1 MAVTEQEIAIFKTN
15 RYQKGAMAVLEELR
29 LHLGEWI
36 LRDWL
41 EAVTGQR
48 NIRSRVSELRQ
59 EPYKFTIECN
69 RRAGNRTAY
78 RLVRL

>member
-1 MAVTEQEIAIFKTN
+1 VSVTEEELVIVTTH
-15 RYQKGAMAVLEELR
+15 RYAKGAMAVLEELR

-59 EPYKFTIECN
+59 EPYKFTIDCN
-69 RRAGNRTAY
+69 RRAGSRTAY
-78 RLVRL
+78 RLVRP

>member
-1 MAVTEQEIAIFKTN
+1 MAVTEEELAIVTTH
-15 RYQKGAMAVLEELR
+15 RYQHGAMAVLDVLR
-29 LHLGEWI
+29 MNLGEWI

-59 EPYKFTIECN
+59 EPYKFDIECN
-69 RRAGNRTAY
+69 RRAGSRTAY
-78 RLVRL
+78 RLVRP